1 MALFG
6 HYVRASA
13 GKDCIALRRPWV
25 RSGAR
30 RICYTLLNLGLHPS
44 PMLRKIALLAF
55 VVLPLAVFAQ
65 QPPRLEPIPV
75 PPPPPMGAEPDA
87 SETPVRITPGA
98 NEQIE
103 EIVIDGKRIVRVTT
117 PGGAVYY
124 LRDDLGES
132 QGGRRDSLDRGI
144 RVPLWVIHEF

>member
-1 MALFG
+1 
-6 HYVRASA
+6 
-13 GKDCIALRRPWV
+13 
-25 RSGAR
+25 
-30 RICYTLLNLGLHPS
+30 
-44 PMLRKIALLAF
+44 MLRKIALLAF
-55 VVLPLAVFAQ
+55 VAALPLAALAQ
-65 QPPRLEPIPV
+65 QPLRLEPIPV
-75 PPPPPMGAEPDA
+75 PPPPPMGAEPDV

-98 NEQIE
+98 NEQVE

-132 QGGRRDSLDRGI
+132 QGGRRDSLDQGI

>member
-1 MALFG
+1 
-6 HYVRASA
+6 
-13 GKDCIALRRPWV
+13 
-25 RSGAR
+25 
-30 RICYTLLNLGLHPS
+30 
-44 PMLRKIALLAF
+44 MLRKIALLTF
-55 VVLPLAVFAQ
+55 VVLPLAAIAQ

-87 SETPVRITPGA
+87 SETPVRISPGA

-103 EIVIDGKRIVRVTT
+103 EIVIDGKPILRVTT

-132 QGGRRDSLDRGI
+132 QGGRRDSLDQGI